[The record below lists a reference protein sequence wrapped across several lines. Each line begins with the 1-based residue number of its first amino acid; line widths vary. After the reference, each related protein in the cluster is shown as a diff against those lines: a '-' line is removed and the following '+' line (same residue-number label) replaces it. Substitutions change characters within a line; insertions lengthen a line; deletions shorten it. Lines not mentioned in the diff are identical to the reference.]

1 MPARISYDQEPRRAR
16 PEFQALVDAY
26 YAPLYRFAMSLT
38 RSEADAADL
47 VQETF
52 LAWAGKGHQ
61 LQDVSKAKA
70 WLFTTLHRNFL
81 QIQRRSNRFPH
92 FEISAVDQEL
102 PPVDAGLMV
111 QLDAHHLL
119 DLLGQV
125 DPQYQAAVALFYL
138 EDYSYNEIAA
148 VLEVPLGTVKSR
160 IARGL
165 AQLKSFVQRSPT
177 ALRAVKRGAA

>member
-1 MPARISYDQEPRRAR
+1 MPARISYDEEPRRSR
-16 PEFQALVDAY
+16 PEFQALVDGY

-52 LAWAGKGHQ
+52 LSWASKGQQ
-61 LQDVSKAKA
+61 LQDASKAKA

-81 QIQRRSNRFPH
+81 QSQRRFNRFPQ
-92 FEISAVDQEL
+92 FEISSVDQEL
-102 PPVDAGLMV
+102 PVVDPGLMSH
-111 QLDAHHLL
+111 LDAHHLL
-119 DLLGQV
+119 DLLGQM

-138 EDYSYNEIAA
+138 EDYSYKEIAGI
-148 VLEVPLGTVKSR
+148 LEVPLGTVKSR

-165 AQLKSFVQRSPT
+165 SQLKSIVQRSPLT
-177 ALRAVKRGAA
+177 QRGMKRGAA